1 MTYCIGI
8 GSLGNCIRFKNKKGL
23 IFLSNQF
30 QYGSEI
36 KVIEITRENPYL

>member
-1 MTYCIGI
+1 MGI
-8 GSLGNCIRFKNKKGL
+8 GKCIPFKNKKDL

-36 KVIEITRENPYL
+36 KVIEITRENP